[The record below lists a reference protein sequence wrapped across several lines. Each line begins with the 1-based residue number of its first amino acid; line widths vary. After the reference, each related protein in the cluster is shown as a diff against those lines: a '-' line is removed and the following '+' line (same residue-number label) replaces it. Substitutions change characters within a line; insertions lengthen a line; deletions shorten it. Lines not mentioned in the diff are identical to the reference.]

1 MSPCC
6 PTALL
11 FSVNLCPWHAA
22 QADLYSRPASA
33 SLTEHK
39 QDLPFSY
46 MLPKT
51 TPRTVCSLALF
62 WPPLHTTST
71 SNILHMDFLLSKAN
85 PPQAIFKAQV
95 MNETPFSSPL
105 KRGNQVG
112 TAAAANLTQ
121 GCRIHPWQPA
131 CRAVLQDNVFPI
143 AVSPISLQCKPCADA
158 HLQPISTQLLNNAS
172 HMAPML

>member
-71 SNILHMDFLLSKAN
+71 SNILHMDFHPTQVNSALLAV
-85 PPQAIFKAQV
+85 QV
-95 MNETPFSSPL
+95 VLWLP
-105 KRGNQVG
+105 NQEM
-112 TAAAANLTQ
+112 
-121 GCRIHPWQPA
+121 
-131 CRAVLQDNVFPI
+131 D
-143 AVSPISLQCKPCADA
+143 
-158 HLQPISTQLLNNAS
+158 HLDLF
-172 HMAPML
+172 

>member
-1 MSPCC
+1 VQHPAKAQLLGAPTPLVMSWPCYQLSPARIDLVSICFHHCC
-6 PTALL
+6 PFPC
-11 FSVNLCPWHAA
+11 FSFL
-22 QADLYSRPASA
+22 PA
-33 SLTEHK
+33 
-39 QDLPFSY
+39 
-46 MLPKT
+46 
-51 TPRTVCSLALF
+51 
-62 WPPLHTTST
+62 
-71 SNILHMDFLLSKAN
+71 IDFLLSKAN